1 MERFFMIYYDLPM
14 PRVVGRPA
22 SAWLKSFD
30 TGSDTV
36 GANANAKSQTW
47 TRGIPS
53 PHLPEH
59 IKIYEGQGQV
69 FGIFTHLPSHQM
81 MQSYLQHLQL
91 SGLMHGSQLPGMG
104 CKNKLCMCAEK
115 RLGLSILSKTQY
127 LYRVGGNTL
136 GRWAYSNYSSSYTTV
151 YHRSNTCFTSSP
163 PPRVIP
169 LLQPFGSKSEQGQN
183 SGYSLFLA

>member
-1 MERFFMIYYDLPM
+1 MYYDLPM

-22 SAWLKSFD
+22 SAWLKSLN

-36 GANANAKSQTW
+36 GANGNAKSQTW

-91 SGLMHGSQLPGMG
+91 SSLMHGSQLPGMG
-104 CKNKLCMCAEK
+104 CKHENICIELAETLWA
-115 RLGLSILSKTQY
+115 REPTCIVHHFIYHHMLYYRSK
-127 LYRVGGNTL
+127 
-136 GRWAYSNYSSSYTTV
+136 
-151 YHRSNTCFTSSP
+151 TCFTSSS
-163 PPRVIP
+163 PPRAIP
-169 LLQPFGSKSEQGQN
+169 LLQPFWSKSEQGQN